1 MSHNLCTN
9 RILSAVVFILLGIVL
24 LLFPNAT
31 MILVCRIIGWG
42 VLISGIA
49 ALIGAIRDNNG
60 GAGIAAGVVGM
71 IVGIYIIARPDVL
84 ASIIPFVVGIVMVVN
99 GIMNMTTAARNK
111 DVFGHR
117 YLPSLVGGILTV
129 LFGVLLLCNS
139 FYAASLIVRFIGLG
153 LILGSV
159 SNLISMN
166 K

>member
-1 MSHNLCTN
+1 
-9 RILSAVVFILLGIVL
+9 
-24 LLFPNAT
+24 
-31 MILVCRIIGWG
+31 
-42 VLISGIA
+42 
-49 ALIGAIRDNNG
+49 
-60 GAGIAAGVVGM
+60 M

-117 YLPSLVGGILTV
+117 YLPSLVGGIVTV